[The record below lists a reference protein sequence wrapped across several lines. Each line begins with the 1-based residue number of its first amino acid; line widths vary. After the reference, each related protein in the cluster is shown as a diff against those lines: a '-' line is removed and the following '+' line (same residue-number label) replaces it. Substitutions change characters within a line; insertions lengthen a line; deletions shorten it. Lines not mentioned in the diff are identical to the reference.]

1 MIITI
6 CGIVKMLKTILTV
19 ISGTEGDLQCG
30 ESLTPWPTFQLKTV
44 SNHGYIMFKEGVKNR
59 CLGSS
64 PKSGNCS

>member
-6 CGIVKMLKTILTV
+6 CKIDKILKTILTV

-44 SNHGYIMFKEGVKNR
+44 SNHGYIIQREGVKIR

-64 PKSGNCS
+64 PKSVNCS